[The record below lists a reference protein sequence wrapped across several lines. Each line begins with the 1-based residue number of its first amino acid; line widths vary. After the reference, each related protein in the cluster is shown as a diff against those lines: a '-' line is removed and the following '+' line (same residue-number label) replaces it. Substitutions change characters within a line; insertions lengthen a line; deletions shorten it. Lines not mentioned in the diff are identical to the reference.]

1 MHIRHANSHSIASLW
16 NKTLNI
22 ILPPRCAGSG
32 VVVDAPG
39 MVSPAFWSQL
49 SFIDNPFCE
58 TCGVPF
64 GFGSTVG
71 TICAACIDE
80 EPEFTRA
87 RSAVVYNDASRKL
100 VMGFKYG
107 DRLHAVQTFVPW
119 MSRAGEALIAE
130 ADIVIPV
137 PLHFRRLWQRRFNQS
152 AILGEMLAKR
162 SGIAFAPD
170 ALTRKR
176 YTVKQKGLS
185 RKERHAN
192 VRGAFAVQ
200 EKAKEQL
207 RGKNVL
213 LVDDVFTSGATLNE
227 CARVLKKAGM
237 AQVYVLTIARVTRD
251 DVSF

>member
-1 MHIRHANSHSIASLW
+1 MHTAATKARSIANLW

-32 VVVDAPG
+32 MVVDAPG
-39 MVSPAFWSQL
+39 MVSPGFWSEL
-49 SFIDNPFCE
+49 SFIDAPFCD
-58 TCGVPF
+58 TCGLPF
-64 GFGSTVG
+64 GFGSSAG
-71 TICAACIDE
+71 TICVGCIDE

-100 VMGFKYG
+100 VIGFKYG
-107 DRLHAVQTFVPW
+107 DRLHTVQTFVPW
-119 MSRAGEALIAE
+119 LARAGEALIAD

-152 AILGEMLAKR
+152 AVLGELLAKR
-162 SGIAFAPD
+162 SNLAFAPD
-170 ALTRKR
+170 ALTRQR

-192 VRGAFAVQ
+192 VRGAFAVDGKQ
-200 EKAKEQL
+200 AASL
-207 RGKNVL
+207 IGKNIL

-227 CARVLKKAGM
+227 CARVLKKAGA

-251 DVSF
+251 DVTF

>member
-1 MHIRHANSHSIASLW
+1 MHSRDNNTRSIVNLW

-32 VVVDAPG
+32 AVVDAPG
-39 MVSPAFWSQL
+39 MVSPAFWSAL
-49 SFIDNPFCE
+49 SFIDAPFCD

-71 TICAACIDE
+71 TLCAACIDE

-100 VMGFKYG
+100 VIDFKYG

-119 MSRAGEALIAE
+119 LARAGAE
-130 ADIVIPV
+130 MIKDCDVIIPV
-137 PLHFRRLWQRRFNQS
+137 PLHYSRLWQRRFNQS

-162 SGIAFAPD
+162 SNRDFAPD
-170 ALTRKR
+170 ALIRQR
-176 YTVKQKGLS
+176 HTVKQKGLS

-192 VRGAFAVQ
+192 VRGAFAVD
-200 EKAKEQL
+200 EKQAAGL
-207 RGKNVL
+207 TGKNIL

-227 CARVLKKAGM
+227 CARILKKSGA

-251 DVSF
+251 DVTF

>member
-1 MHIRHANSHSIASLW
+1 MPNRNRNTRSIATLW
-16 NKTLNI
+16 NTTLNM

-32 VVVDAPG
+32 AVVDAQG
-39 MVSPAFWSQL
+39 MVAPGFWSEL
-49 SFIDNPFCE
+49 SFIDNPFCD

-71 TICAACIDE
+71 TICAGCLDE

-119 MSRAGEALIAE
+119 LARAGADLIAD

-137 PLHFRRLWQRRFNQS
+137 PLHARRLWQRRFNQS

-162 SGIAFAPD
+162 SNRSFAPD
-170 ALTRKR
+170 ALTRPR

-185 RKERHAN
+185 RKERLAN
-192 VRGAFAVQ
+192 VRGAFAVD
-200 EKAKEQL
+200 EKQAAGL
-207 RGKNVL
+207 RGKNIL
-213 LVDDVFTSGATLNE
+213 LVDDVYTSGATLNE
-227 CARVLKKAGM
+227 CARILKKAG
-237 AQVYVLTIARVTRD
+237 AEKVYVLTIARVTRD
-251 DVSF
+251 DVTF

>member
-1 MHIRHANSHSIASLW
+1 MHTVATTRNSIVNLW
-16 NKTLNI
+16 NKTLNA

-32 VVVDAPG
+32 AVVDAPG
-39 MVSPAFWSQL
+39 MVSPAFWSEL

-64 GFGSTVG
+64 GFGSTIG

-100 VMGFKYG
+100 VIGFKYG
-107 DRLHAVQTFVPW
+107 DRMHAVQTFVPW
-119 MSRAGEALIAE
+119 LARAGAELIADT
-130 ADIVIPV
+130 DIVIPV

-152 AILGEMLAKR
+152 AVLGEMLAKR
-162 SGIAFAPD
+162 SGLAFAPD
-170 ALTRKR
+170 ALTRPR

-192 VRGAFAVQ
+192 VRGAFAVD
-200 EKAKEQL
+200 AKQAAAL
-207 RGKNVL
+207 HGKNIL

-227 CARVLKKAGM
+227 CARVLKKAGA

-251 DVSF
+251 DVTF

>member
-1 MHIRHANSHSIASLW
+1 MHTTATKTRSIASLW

-32 VVVDAPG
+32 AVVDAPG
-39 MVSPAFWSQL
+39 MVSPGFWSEL
-49 SFIDNPFCE
+49 SFIDNPLCE

-64 GFGSTVG
+64 GFGSTIG

-80 EPEFTRA
+80 EPAFTRA

-119 MSRAGEALIAE
+119 MARAGEGLIA
-130 ADIVIPV
+130 ASDIVIPV

-162 SGIAFAPD
+162 SNLAFAPD
-170 ALTRKR
+170 TLTRPR

-185 RKERHAN
+185 RKERLAN
-192 VRGAFAVQ
+192 VQGAFAVD
-200 EKAKEQL
+200 EKQAAGL
-207 RGKNVL
+207 IGKNIL

-227 CARVLKKAGM
+227 CARILKKAGA
-237 AQVYVLTIARVTRD
+237 AQIYVLTIARVTRD
-251 DVSF
+251 DVTF